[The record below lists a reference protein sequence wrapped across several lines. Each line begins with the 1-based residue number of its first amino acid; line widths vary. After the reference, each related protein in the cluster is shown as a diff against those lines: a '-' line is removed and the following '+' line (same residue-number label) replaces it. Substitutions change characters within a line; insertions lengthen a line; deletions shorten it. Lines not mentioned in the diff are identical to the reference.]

1 MHVFKGGKMQ
11 TAIYRVMQAF
21 TLMANLTL
29 EEAQAT
35 RERLAEYFAGMDADE
50 KALAIE
56 GLRYFCAYPAVSR
69 AKNGERGNMTDS
81 LTKRDQPDRSKI
93 NMHED

>member
-1 MHVFKGGKMQ
+1 MQ
-11 TAIYRVMQAF
+11 TAIDRVMQAF

-50 KALAIE
+50 KALAVE
-56 GLRYFCAYPAVSR
+56 GLRYL
-69 AKNGERGNMTDS
+69 RGPNRVARRRNVTEA
-81 LTKRDQPDRSKI
+81 T
-93 NMHED
+93 

>member
-21 TLMANLTL
+21 TLMANLTP

-35 RERLAEYFAGMDADE
+35 RERLAEYLAGVDADE
-50 KALAIE
+50 KALAVE
-56 GLRYFCAYPAVSR
+56 GLRYL
-69 AKNGERGNMTDS
+69 RGPNRVARRRNVTEA
-81 LTKRDQPDRSKI
+81 T
-93 NMHED
+93 